1 MAKII
6 SISDD
11 VYRSLTVLKGKESYS
26 NLIRKLVKRKTNKDK
41 ILEFAGR
48 GGIDENEV
56 KKIREEWKKWSGKYA

>member
-41 ILEFAGR
+41 ILEFAGT
-48 GGIDENEV
+48 GGMDENEV
-56 KKIREEWKKWSGKYA
+56 KKIREEWRKWSGKYA